1 MMVKGTEQALS
12 VCLSPQETGCL
23 TFPFRQRR
31 SWALP
36 GAVSSLPGAQ
46 PWAECVH
53 EPDSQR
59 QPAVLVPA
67 PAVPPPLAVHITQA
81 PWEGWAVWTW
91 QVRSAL
97 SVGFVL
103 SSEAEMK
110 APGWKGFGELEPAMC
125 LRWPPG
131 SLVIRRAGR
140 MGVRPAGAAQG
151 SRWPAAFAFFGC
163 HQGLAAGPVARHSVD
178 GPPQLRRTCAQPSAP

>member
-67 PAVPPPLAVHITQA
+67 PAVPPPAGRSHYTSAVGGVGGVDLA
-81 PWEGWAVWTW
+81 
-91 QVRSAL
+91 
-97 SVGFVL
+97 
-103 SSEAEMK
+103 
-110 APGWKGFGELEPAMC
+110 
-125 LRWPPG
+125 G
-131 SLVIRRAGR
+131 SLRPLR
-140 MGVRPAGAAQG
+140 GV
-151 SRWPAAFAFFGC
+151 C
-163 HQGLAAGPVARHSVD
+163 
-178 GPPQLRRTCAQPSAP
+178 PQQ